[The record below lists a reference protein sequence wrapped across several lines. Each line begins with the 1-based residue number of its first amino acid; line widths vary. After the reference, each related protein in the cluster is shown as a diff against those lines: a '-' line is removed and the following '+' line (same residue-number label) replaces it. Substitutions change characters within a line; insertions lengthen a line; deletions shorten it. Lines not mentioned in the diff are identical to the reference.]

1 MLVQSKRDHPLGVLF
16 GSCNRQ
22 NLPQSHWETMLR
34 TAKARYLSPE
44 FFFWTGDAVYAKGQS
59 LADVQLAYDQLLKN
73 PYYGSFIHHLTIDGI
88 WDDHDYGINDGGR
101 YVANKTARGVMF
113 MNFLGSGRPVRGKV
127 ESIAARITEREGLYH
142 SRTVKNRAGGGVAKF
157 IFLDTRFMR
166 DHHFVQSLGE
176 INAPLTALIAAAFRT
191 LYTVLGFGRTYD
203 GDVLGEKQWK
213 WLESELGMSTSTHA
227 KVPIDYHVIVS
238 SIQVFTSNPV
248 FESWGHFPVAKRRLV
263 DLLSRTDP
271 SGLLVLSGDVHLAES
286 ITVTS
291 SGESEDCGKREWLE
305 VTSSGFT
312 HSAADGLLN
321 KLLCPLMLSTFS
333 RHRHSSKND
342 TVFVGN
348 NFGLISFDK
357 SILNVTVF
365 SIPRVGAGGG
375 ELPII
380 HRTKTPHLSTPG
392 RGACPVD
399 VIDFPILSSLY
410 TFFLVGLPLFLSFLI
425 TTNRTKKKSS
435 YGPRSQI
442 KKVSKLN

>member
-1 MLVQSKRDHPLGVLF
+1 MNTIQSKRDHPLGVLF

-34 TAKARYLSPE
+34 TAKLRSLSPE
-44 FFFWTGDAVYAKGQS
+44 YFFWTGDAVYAKGQS

-101 YVANKTARGVMF
+101 FVANKTARGVMF

-191 LYTVLGFGRTYD
+191 FYTVLGFGRTYD

-213 WLESELGMSTSTHA
+213 WLESELSVNNTHA
-227 KVPIDYHVIVS
+227 PIDYHVIVS

-375 ELPII
+375 EPPVI

-399 VIDFPILSSLY
+399 VVDFPILSSLSI
-410 TFFLVGLPLFLSFLI
+410 FFLVVFLSFCLSLSPLVA
-425 TTNRTKKKSS
+425 KKFKLWSVKS
-435 YGPRSQI
+435 

>member
-1 MLVQSKRDHPLGVLF
+1 MNTIQSKTPHPLGVLF

-22 NLPQSHWETMLR
+22 SLPQSHWETMLL
-34 TAKARYLSPE
+34 TAKTRFLSPE
-44 FFFWTGDAVYAKGQS
+44 FFFWTGDAVYAKGQG

-101 YVANKTARGVMF
+101 FVAKKTARGVMF

-191 LYTVLGFGRTYD
+191 LYSVLGFGRTYD

-213 WLESELGMSTSTHA
+213 WLESELSANNTHA
-227 KVPIDYHVIVS
+227 PIDYHVIVS

-286 ITVTS
+286 ITLTS
-291 SGESEDCGKREWLE
+291 PGSGESEDCSKREWLE
-305 VTSSGFT
+305 VTSSGLT
-312 HSAADGLLN
+312 HSAADGLMN
-321 KLLCPLMLSTFS
+321 KLLCPLMLSAFS
-333 RHRHSSKND
+333 RHRHSSTND
-342 TVFVGN
+342 TVFVGK

-357 SILNVTVF
+357 SLLNVSVF
-365 SIPRVGAGGG
+365 SLSEKGGG
-375 ELPII
+375 MDLPII
-380 HRTKTPHLSTPG
+380 HRTKTPHQSIPG

-399 VIDFPILSSLY
+399 VVDFPLFSPLSIFILLV
-410 TFFLVGLPLFLSFLI
+410 FFLSVI
-425 TTNRTKKKSS
+425 TTTNLS
-435 YGPRSQI
+435 YRRPRSI